1 MTADPLAAEAA
12 LGQHPAMSD
21 RLFRTLVRAGPLV
34 VTGPDGR
41 RRRYG
46 TESDAVAPVAIRIAD
61 RAAERAIARNP
72 ALGFGEM
79 FMAGRLIVEEGDI
92 RSLLDLI
99 GYNVRWEK
107 ENPVRAALWRPLRLA
122 GAWDA
127 WNWKR
132 RARRN
137 AAHHYDLSD
146 SLYALFLD
154 KERQYSCAY
163 FTHAGQDLDSAQ
175 AAKIAHVA
183 AKLRLA
189 PGLRVLDIGCG
200 WGGLALHL
208 ARVADVEVL
217 GITLSEE
224 QLRYARARAAAQG
237 LDGRVRFERLDWRE
251 VEGRFDRIVSV
262 GMFEHVGPPHYARF
276 LARCRELMTQD
287 GLMLLH
293 SVGRADGPGATDK
306 WLARYIFPGGYVPAL
321 SQIAPAIERSWL
333 WLTDLEVLRGHYEL
347 TLAAWYE
354 RVQAARAQIVALYD
368 ERFFRMWSFYLGGG
382 IAAFRH
388 GGHLVFQLQLARR
401 QDGAPMTRDY
411 MRDEPPLPSLTG
423 EEGPTA

>member
-1 MTADPLAAEAA
+1 
-12 LGQHPAMSD
+12 MSD
-21 RLFRTLVRAGPLV
+21 RLFRALIRDGPLT
-34 VTGPDGR
+34 VTGADGVR
-41 RRRYG
+41 RRFG
-46 TESDAVAPVAIRIAD
+46 EPSAHVAPVAIRIAD

-79 FMAGRLIVEEGDI
+79 FMAGRLTVETGDI

-99 GYNVRWEK
+99 GFNIRWEK

-137 AAHHYDLSD
+137 AAHHYDLTD
-146 SLYALFLD
+146 DLYALFLD
-154 KERQYSCAY
+154 AERQYSCAY
-163 FTHAGQDLDSAQ
+163 FSRAAQDLDSAQ
-175 AAKIAHVA
+175 AAKMAYVA
-183 AKLRLA
+183 AKLRLEA
-189 PGLRVLDIGCG
+189 GQRVLDIGCG

-208 ARVADVEVL
+208 ARTADVAVL
-217 GITLSEE
+217 GITLSEA
-224 QLRYARARAAAQG
+224 QLSHARARAAAEG
-237 LDGRVRFERLDWRE
+237 LDRRVRFERLDWRE

-262 GMFEHVGPPHYARF
+262 GMFEHVGPPHYRRF
-276 LARCRELMTQD
+276 LARCRELMTED

-293 SVGRADGPGATDK
+293 SVARADGPGATDK
-306 WLARYIFPGGYVPAL
+306 WLAKYIFPGGYVPAL

-333 WLTDLEVLRGHYEL
+333 WLTDLEALRGHYER
-347 TLAAWYE
+347 TLDAWYE
-354 RVQAARAQIVALYD
+354 RVQAARGEIVALYD
-368 ERFFRMWSFYLGGG
+368 ERFFRMWSFYLAGG

-411 MRDEPPLPSLTG
+411 IGEAEAGYYPSPVLHG
-423 EEGPTA
+423 RGV